1 MRLRFA
7 LVLLFTNLLAF
18 GQDPLS
24 PARKI
29 ALFNGRDLN
38 GWYTWVREDGLKD
51 PSGVFTV
58 ANGMIRISGEKWGG
72 IATEQPYRD
81 YHLVVEWRW
90 GSKTW
95 AARESKARDS
105 GILIHGVG
113 PDGAVSGVWLESI
126 ESQIIEGGS
135 GDILFVAGKAKPTGS
150 AKIRSLGKEIY
161 WDPAGAPTDKI
172 TQRVDW
178 WGRSPEWKDELGFRG
193 PQDVE
198 KPVGQWNRQEI
209 YAEGDR
215 ISYVLNGKLV
225 NQAYN
230 LTHTAGKI
238 QIQSEGAEIFVR
250 KVQIQPLRSAPPIPS
265 KQISKGLQKSN

>member
-24 PARKI
+24 PGRKI

-72 IATEQPYRD
+72 IATQQPYRD

-95 AARESKARDS
+95 GARETKARDS
-105 GILIHGVG
+105 GILVHGVG

-172 TQRVDW
+172 TQRLDW

-198 KPVGQWNRQEI
+198 KPVGQWNRHEI
-209 YAEGDR
+209 YVEGDR
-215 ISYVLNGKLV
+215 ISCVLNGKLV

-250 KVQIQPLRSAPPIPS
+250 KVEIQPLSTAKPIPAARI
-265 KQISKGLQKSN
+265 KK